1 MKMFLKYSIISVL
14 LTLLFYIKIIDSIKS
29 HLFYSSDGEIG
40 AENYSYFYLDEL
52 GNYKIQLISF
62 DGDAD
67 LYLSD
72 TSLKPTYRDYKWQS
86 LTYGVDEVILRN
98 TVKRPITIAVY
109 GHPYYPS
116 SKYRLNVYLI
126 EHEVDNFEEYT
137 YEDFVKQYSNYDD
150 FVRQYSNYH
159 DFIVNEEKQKRAD
172 DRDAKLKSDND
183 ARNKKNKNSNQKSQ
197 KKEKQSNYDDNSGE
211 EESMLSKII
220 VGILKLLAEIIL
232 N

>member
-1 MKMFLKYSIISVL
+1 MILKSMIVIL
-14 LTLLFYIKIIDSIKS
+14 ILFHIKLINSLKS

-40 AENYSYFYLDEL
+40 AENYSYYYLDEL
-52 GNYKIQLISF
+52 GDYRIELISF

-67 LYLSD
+67 LYISD
-72 TSLKPTYRDYKWQS
+72 TNTKTNYRDYKWQS
-86 LTYGVDEVILRN
+86 ITYGEDEVILRN

-126 EHEVDNFEEYT
+126 QKDPNNFEEYT
-137 YEDFVKQYSNYDD
+137 YADFVKEYSNYDD
-150 FVRQYSNYH
+150 FVQQYSNYN
-159 DFIVNEEKQKRAD
+159 DFVVNEENQKRAD
-172 DRDAKLKSDND
+172 DRDAKMKSDND
-183 ARNKKNKNSNQKSQ
+183 ARSKKSKSNQKSSE
-197 KKEKQSNYDDNSGE
+197 KREKQNGFKDNND
-211 EESMLSKII
+211 EESLLQKIV